1 MRCREMAP
9 ARLRGAMNILFQ
21 VAGCTIAAAGLL
33 ERARHLVQF
42 GAAFAHLDTQHSQHA
57 ADISALKRRFLLP
70 LQLMVT
76 IGILVSQ
83 LINYGTERFFWG
95 WRVSLGIAVVPAL
108 ILFIG
113 VLLPLATECP
123 CPVQA

>member
-1 MRCREMAP
+1 
-9 ARLRGAMNILFQ
+9 
-21 VAGCTIAAAGLL
+21 
-33 ERARHLVQF
+33 
-42 GAAFAHLDTQHSQHA
+42 
-57 ADISALKRRFLLP
+57 
-70 LQLMVT
+70 MVT

-113 VLLPLATECP
+113 APQTLATQCS
-123 CPVQA
+123 CAVQACRLQDRSTLITLSLHGLRGTCRCRDRRRQRQHCSGQQHVVKQPLRPTACFCRRAHSAMT

>member
-1 MRCREMAP
+1 
-9 ARLRGAMNILFQ
+9 
-21 VAGCTIAAAGLL
+21 
-33 ERARHLVQF
+33 
-42 GAAFAHLDTQHSQHA
+42 
-57 ADISALKRRFLLP
+57 
-70 LQLMVT
+70 MVT

-113 VLLPLATECP
+113 APLIPVAECA

>member
-1 MRCREMAP
+1 MPLTSTPMC
-9 ARLRGAMNILFQ
+9 
-21 VAGCTIAAAGLL
+21 
-33 ERARHLVQF
+33 
-42 GAAFAHLDTQHSQHA
+42 
-57 ADISALKRRFLLP
+57 RFLHA

-113 VLLPLATECP
+113 APATLVINCVRPVHALATARLDTHVYVGQQLNRACLHMDGTWMGRRLP
-123 CPVQA
+123 APRGHFGSDNTAVSR

>member
-1 MRCREMAP
+1 
-9 ARLRGAMNILFQ
+9 
-21 VAGCTIAAAGLL
+21 
-33 ERARHLVQF
+33 
-42 GAAFAHLDTQHSQHA
+42 
-57 ADISALKRRFLLP
+57 
-70 LQLMVT
+70 MVT

-113 VLLPLATECP
+113 APLIPATTRTLPCAGLTIAGRVGTMPACTYLELCRCKDSRWQQHYHSAQQRIVKQP
-123 CPVQA
+123 L